1 MERQYGAWSDQ
12 VHGREMAYYGIKYP
26 LALFWVGALMAVWV
40 VGTGPDGL
48 MCSGGREV
56 GGRQSRRRC
65 GARHGIRGDLTFRI
79 SFSRILG

>member
-26 LALFWVGALMAVWV
+26 LALFWVGALMVVWV

-48 MCSGGREV
+48 RCSGGREV
-56 GGRQSRRRC
+56 GVGNHA
-65 GARHGIRGDLTFRI
+65 GVAVLDMVFEVT
-79 SFSRILG
+79 